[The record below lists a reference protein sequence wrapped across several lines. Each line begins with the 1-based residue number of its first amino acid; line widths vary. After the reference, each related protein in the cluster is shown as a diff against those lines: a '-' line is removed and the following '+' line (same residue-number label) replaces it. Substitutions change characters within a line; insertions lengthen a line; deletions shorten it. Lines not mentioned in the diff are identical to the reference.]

1 MKTIDVRFSVAELN
15 FLKGMVGKVLDKYKC
30 DPFISSPSVY
40 GIVGIS
46 VAGTSYAFT
55 NFIEVA
61 DYFGDKEDVAFFKLR
76 PLPYEQITSQI
87 QDQEMMDTPVKC
99 TIAEIMVV
107 NERQRLYENDVL
119 TYEVLLTRGVI
130 FKFQEGNELSLE
142 KNIWF
147 SEHITVE
154 RGYDL
159 IGKFSPSE
167 EFAEGWRK
175 PYRGEYTRELVI
187 LK

>member
-1 MKTIDVRFSVAELN
+1 MRPLYIL
-15 FLKGMVGKVLDKYKC
+15 
-30 DPFISSPSVY
+30 PSVY

-46 VAGTSYAFT
+46 VTDTSYAFT

-76 PLPYEQITSQI
+76 SLPYEQITSQI
-87 QDQEMMDTPVKC
+87 QDLEMTETPVKS
-99 TIAEIMVV
+99 TIAEITVV

-142 KNIWF
+142 KTF
-147 SEHITVE
+147 
-154 RGYDL
+154 G
-159 IGKFSPSE
+159 SPS
-167 EFAEGWRK
+167 
-175 PYRGEYTRELVI
+175 I
-187 LK
+187 